1 MSRFNRITCRSLR
14 ATLRLELT
22 ATGAF
27 LMTLPHVAEL
37 ALEMATRWALD
48 SSERSGLRQSRA
60 VIRSLLYLL
69 PCRILGL
76 VLSNDR
82 LAAAAE
88 LEIAWGDTRSRQTR
102 LGRDQDTTETIRV
115 SSKHGCRRRRRG
127 RHARAREPGP
137 PGDGRTAHGRASPPG
152 RGSGPGGG
160 RRALNGERSPV
171 RARRGR
177 ARGDRASRRAA
188 PVSALAAGGRA
199 GDRGARGD
207 RAPPARVLASRA
219 SAAERLRKGRTC
231 YDHLAGRLGVG
242 ITDALLARRAL
253 RRSDGGFIVTGRG
266 ERLLGQIEVDI
277 GAARGQRRAF
287 ALACWLD
294 RAPLAP
300 GGRPRRRGGPAV
312 RARVGGA
319 AGLRAGGLV
328 DRGGFGGGCGSCS
341 SSTSRERSEILGRLR
356 LIHRSCESGQQN
368 KRDPADH
375 ESEVDRDEDPATRPE
390 GIGRSA
396 PAPDGS

>member
-127 RHARAREPGP
+127 VTRMLANRARLAMVERLMDGRAHPAGDLAREAGVALSTASGHLSELAEAGLVEIEPAGEQRRYRLSRPEVARA
-137 PGDGRTAHGRASPPG
+137 
-152 RGSGPGGG
+152 
-160 RRALNGERSPV
+160 
-171 RARRGR
+171 
-177 ARGDRASRRAA
+177 
-188 PVSALAAGGRA
+188 
-199 GDRGARGD
+199 
-207 RAPPARVLASRA
+207 
-219 SAAERLRKGRTC
+219 
-231 YDHLAGRLGVG
+231 
-242 ITDALLARRAL
+242 I
-253 RRSDGGFIVTGRG
+253 RRSR
-266 ERLLGQIEVDI
+266 
-277 GAARGQRRAF
+277 
-287 ALACWLD
+287 
-294 RAPLAP
+294 
-300 GGRPRRRGGPAV
+300 
-312 RARVGGA
+312 
-319 AGLRAGGLV
+319 
-328 DRGGFGGGCGSCS
+328 
-341 SSTSRERSEILGRLR
+341 
-356 LIHRSCESGQQN
+356 
-368 KRDPADH
+368 
-375 ESEVDRDEDPATRPE
+375 
-390 GIGRSA
+390 
-396 PAPDGS
+396 